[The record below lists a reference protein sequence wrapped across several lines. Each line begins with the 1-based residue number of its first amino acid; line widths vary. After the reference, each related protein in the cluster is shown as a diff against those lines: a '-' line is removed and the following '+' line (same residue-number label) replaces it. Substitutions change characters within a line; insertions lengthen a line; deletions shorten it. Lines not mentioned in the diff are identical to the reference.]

1 MFLQCGS
8 KLMLRIWQSTCFCIL
23 FGIGSFFLPGT
34 ALSHSPGK
42 MKHDLEHPEK
52 SKPKGMIK
60 FEENN
65 KSSEP
70 GQEYLPEKNSS
81 ARPEHAHMGHKME
94 MTHPSRTRGQHDL
107 MNLGQNNKSQTEN
120 LLSRGRNIYLHMC
133 VFCHGKNGDSKGAAV
148 EYLYPWPRDFR
159 KGIFKFRSTPT
170 GTLPTDEDIY
180 RTIVKGVPGTS
191 MPAWGAALS
200 PEDTWALVNLVKS
213 FSTRFAKEPHGKPIT
228 LPDPPPV
235 SPTLLNEGK
244 NLFKKHKC
252 VNCHGESG
260 KGDGKLAD
268 SLMDVWKHAVFV
280 HDITRP
286 ANLKSGHTAKDLFRT
301 LSTGLDGTPMESFAQ
316 LPERDRW
323 ALVYFIQSQFVEEYK
338 KAEFET
344 DLFSYRVENNLD
356 TDINNPVWEG
366 VKTTDLVLRPLSSRH
381 GAIETINFASVNN
394 GKQIVIRLRW
404 QDPTKNDFKKTRQD
418 YFRDGVAVQFGL
430 GNVTL
435 HTHGHN
441 EPFFG
446 MGNRGKPVNIWHWKA
461 GREEAIQAE
470 EDMEYAGGIDMDA
483 LIYGGMRNNPVAR
496 MNSFKK
502 SEVEELNAE
511 GFGTI
516 TLQPDDR
523 QNVEGHGEWKD
534 GIWTVVFIREM
545 EQSSEWDVNFIR
557 KGPALVAFAVW
568 DGEKEDRNGR
578 KVISVWQRLNIL
590 EKKLASPMAKN

>member
-1 MFLQCGS
+1 
-8 KLMLRIWQSTCFCIL
+8 MLFA
-23 FGIGSFFLPGT
+23 IGFFAFPDT
-34 ALSHSPGK
+34 ARSHSVGK

-52 SKPKGMIK
+52 TKPRGMIE

-65 KSSEP
+65 KASEP
-70 GQEYLPEKNSS
+70 GQEYLQEKNSS
-81 ARPEHAHMGHKME
+81 GSPESAHMGHEME
-94 MTHPSRTRGQHDL
+94 MTDPFRVRGKHDL
-107 MNLGQNNKSQTEN
+107 MNLGQSDMSPKEN

-133 VFCHGKNGDSKGAAV
+133 VFCHGKNGDSGGVAV

-159 KGIFKFRSTPT
+159 KGIFKLRSTPT
-170 GTLPTDEDIY
+170 GTLPADEDIY

-213 FSTRFAKEPHGKPIT
+213 FSIRFVKEPQGKPIT

-235 SPTLLNEGK
+235 SAPLLSEGK
-244 NLFKKHKC
+244 KLFKKHKC

-286 ANLKSGHTAKDLFRT
+286 ANLKSGHTARDLFRT

-323 ALVYFIQSQFVEEYK
+323 ALVYFVRSQFVEEFK

-344 DLFSYRVENNLD
+344 DLFSYRVENDLN
-356 TDINNPVWEG
+356 TDVDSPVWDG
-366 VKTTDLVLRPLSSRH
+366 VKSTELVLRPLSARQ
-381 GAIETINFASVNN
+381 GAVETINFASVNN
-394 GKQIVIRLRW
+394 GEQIAIRLKWR
-404 QDPTKNDFKKTRQD
+404 DPTDNDFKETRQD

-430 GNVTL
+430 GKVTL

-446 MGNRGKPVNIWHWKA
+446 MGNRGKAVNIWHWKA
-461 GREEAIQAE
+461 GREEAVQAE
-470 EDMEYAGGIDMDA
+470 EDMEYAGGVDMDA
-483 LIYGGMRNNPVAR
+483 LIYGGMRNNPVAGLT
-496 MNSFKK
+496 SFKK

-516 TLQPDDR
+516 TLQPDDK

-534 GIWTVVFIREM
+534 GVWTIVFIREM
-545 EQSSEWDVNFIR
+545 EQTGEWDVDLIR
-557 KGPALVAFAVW
+557 KEPALVAFAVW
-568 DGEKEDRNGR
+568 DGIKEDRNGR

-590 EKKLASPMAKN
+590 ETNPASSLAKN